1 MHGDLLYV
9 TVVYVNVVMYC
20 SSRYASLDGFSSISA
35 KIGTPPTPH
44 NNFFFNAPACIG
56 FCYCSLFRVHYC

>member
-20 SSRYASLDGFSSISA
+20 MHHSMASLPLVQ
-35 KIGTPPTPH
+35 KWVPPSQPLIII
-44 NNFFFNAPACIG
+44 FFLNAPACIG
-56 FCYCSLFRVHYC
+56 FLLL